1 MRNAGAGQFYMSV
14 PVLSADPD
22 HEPAIYTIPSIGTFL
37 CIGSLTGSK
46 LPKCALEAVRVCRA
60 SGAAGVRRPIEP
72 LEESMTHR
80 MS

>member
-1 MRNAGAGQFYMSV
+1 MSV
-14 PVLSADPD
+14 PVLSADPN
-22 HEPAIYTIPSIGTFL
+22 HEPANHTIPSITAFL
-37 CIGSLTGSK
+37 CIDIANGSK
-46 LPKCALEAVRVCRA
+46 LPKSALEAVRVCRA